1 MSGVL
6 SDAPQREAALDLS
19 RHVLAM
25 APAGSGK
32 TGLLVG
38 RLLRALAQVDEPEQV
53 VAITFTNKA
62 AAEIRHRAIS
72 LLQRARTS
80 DDGAEPHLQ
89 EALAGARAVLARDAE
104 RGWHLLDQPE
114 RLRATTIDAFSAQ
127 IATQQPLLSGLGGRV
142 GVAEDAWP
150 LYADAAMRVL
160 ADLEEGQ
167 LADADRQALQTV
179 LRLADNRIDRLLPA
193 LAELLSRREQWLRH
207 AMGDATWEIGEA
219 AVLERLVSAGLARF
233 ESALDPAFRT
243 ELTALLQ
250 TGSTLAEPLQWA
262 ADLVGWPAPIAA
274 NLTMY
279 RLLAAQLV
287 TGSGTLRKSG
297 GINVKTGFG
306 PGQPH
311 TARMKALLD
320 SVQDD
325 ATLSAAAVQVLRLPD
340 AAYPDSLQTLRRALL
355 RVMRTLAVYL
365 LQVFG
370 ERGQTDFA
378 QISISAIFALRPE
391 GGYGDALLS
400 ADRRIRHL
408 LVDEMQ
414 DTSESQV
421 ELLRHLTHGWQAG
434 DGRSLFLVGDP
445 QQSIYAFRKAEVRLF
460 LELWERQQLGDL
472 SLHCI
477 QLNAN
482 FRSDAAVVSWFNR
495 AFSTIFPQRADA
507 SLGVVPFAASVAQRA
522 SSGGGVDIV
531 ALPADA
537 EALAAEQAAAAAAE
551 LIAQGSV
558 AILGRAR
565 THLAPVIRA
574 LRARG
579 LTPAC
584 QDIDPLSTQPAV
596 RDYIALARALWQPAD
611 RLHWA
616 VLLRAPF
623 VGLSWADL
631 IVLSAGQTR
640 LTWPERIAS
649 RLEDPALS
657 ADGRA
662 RLERLLGALHSS
674 AESATL
680 RADLAE
686 RCEAL
691 WYALNGP
698 GTLAPGEFADLQAA
712 MRLLRAQTRDG
723 GIHDLE
729 ALERA
734 LERLYAQPRAGQI
747 QVMTIH
753 KAKGLE
759 FDHVLLV
766 GAHRRSRSEDKPLW
780 HLRSVSSP
788 AGGDADGGGE
798 LLVPKPPDALAQDD
812 PAWRLYDYV
821 HAEHSSARAH
831 ESLRLLYVAV
841 TRARRSLRLYLCADV
856 DDKGQ
861 PRFASGSFAA
871 LLAPVINADF
881 LASADV
887 TAPAPAPPA
896 PPPALPPRAPRLP
909 LGEHL
914 PVDDPG
920 YRPQETRTL
929 RPSEAVLNAAEDKR
943 EDISERAEGELE
955 ARLIGTLYHQALERI
970 GEEGIQ
976 AWHERSRSATQAL
989 SAGFQRLGLPAPRV
1003 AAAVTRVLELVK
1015 RTLESAEGQW
1025 LLAPKRW
1032 ARNEYHLAGYR
1043 DGRWLAAV
1051 IDRCFEDDD
1060 GSLWIIDYKAAAHPL
1075 PPTAVN
1081 AYVEGVRVRYREQLD
1096 QYRGLLQLLQPGR
1109 RVRTALYLPEPGMLL
1124 EIEAG
1129 DA

>member
-1 MSGVL
+1 MSAAL

-72 LLQRARTS
+72 LLQRARAP
-80 DDGAEPHLQ
+80 DDGAEPHLR

-150 LYADAAMRVL
+150 LYADAAMRLL

-207 AMGDATWEIGEA
+207 AVGDATWEAGEA
-219 AVLERLVSAGLARF
+219 AVLEGLVSAGLARF
-233 ESALDPAFRT
+233 ESALDPAIRI
-243 ELTALLQ
+243 ELAALLQ
-250 TGSTLAEPLQWA
+250 AGSTLAEPLQWA
-262 ADLVGWPAPIAA
+262 AELGGWPAPTADH
-274 NLTMY
+274 LPTY

-287 TGSGTLRKSG
+287 TASGTLRKPG
-297 GINVKTGFG
+297 GINVRTGFG

-311 TARMKALLD
+311 TVRMKALLD

-325 ATLSAAAVQVLRLPD
+325 ATLTTAATRVLQLPD
-340 AAYPDSLQTLRRALL
+340 AVYPESLQALRRALL
-355 RVMRTLAVYL
+355 RVMRILAVYL

-378 QISISAIFALRPE
+378 QISISAIYSLRPE

-400 ADRRIRHL
+400 ADRQIRHL

-421 ELLRHLTHGWQAG
+421 ELLRHLTQGWQAG

-460 LELWERQQLGDL
+460 LELWQQRRLGDL
-472 SLHCI
+472 TLHCV

-482 FRSDAAVVSWFNR
+482 FRSDAAVVDWFNR
-495 AFSTIFPQRADA
+495 AFSAVFPQRADA
-507 SLGVVPFAASVAQRA
+507 ALGIVPFAASVAQRA
-522 SSGGGVDIV
+522 AGGGGVQVV

-537 EALAAEQAAAAAAE
+537 EAHAAEQAAAAAAG
-551 LIAQGSV
+551 LIGQGSV

-565 THLAPVIRA
+565 THLAPVIHA

-596 RDYIALARALWQPAD
+596 RDYIALARALWHPAD

-623 VGLSWADL
+623 VGLSWNDL

-640 LTWPERIAS
+640 LTWSQRIAS
-649 RLEDPALS
+649 RLDDPALT

-662 RLERLLGALHSS
+662 RLERLLGALRGS
-674 AESATL
+674 AEPASL

-686 RCEAL
+686 RTEAV

-698 GTLAPGEFADLQAA
+698 GTLAAGEYADLQSA
-712 MRLLRAQTRDG
+712 MRLLRAQARDG

-729 ALERA
+729 ALERG
-734 LERLYAQPRAGQI
+734 LDRLYAPPRAGQI

-780 HLRSVSSP
+780 HLRSV
-788 AGGDADGGGE
+788 GGLDDDDADGGE

-841 TRARRSLRLYLCADV
+841 TRARRTLRLYLCADV
-856 DDKGQ
+856 DATGQ

-871 LLAPVINADF
+871 LLAPVISTDF
-881 LASADV
+881 MASANAA
-887 TAPAPAPPA
+887 TAAAAPEPLAPVM
-896 PPPALPPRAPRLP
+896 PPRAPRLP
-909 LGEHL
+909 LAECL
-914 PVDDPG
+914 PVDVPD

-929 RPSEAVLNAAEDKR
+929 RPSEAVLNAVEDRR
-943 EDISERAEGELE
+943 EELSDRSGEELE

-970 GEEGIQ
+970 GEEGVA
-976 AWHERSRSATQAL
+976 AWHDRSRSASLAL
-989 SAGFQRLGLPAPRV
+989 AAGFQRLGLPAPRV
-1003 AAAVTRVLELVK
+1003 PAAVARVLELVE
-1015 RTLESAEGQW
+1015 RTLESAEGRW
-1025 LLAPKRW
+1025 LLAPKPW

-1051 IDRCFEDDD
+1051 IDRCFEDDE
-1060 GSLWIIDYKAAAHPL
+1060 GSLWIIDYKAAAHTLAPA
-1075 PPTAVN
+1075 AVD
-1081 AYVEGVRVRYREQLD
+1081 AYVEGVRARYREQLS
-1096 QYRGLLQLLQPGR
+1096 QYRDLLQRLRPGR

-1129 DA
+1129 NV